1 MIGFIVI
8 ILIIGL
14 AGIISNQYS
23 ALRRMERMQRSLD
36 ELNMRIHEMKND
48 ESKR

>member
-1 MIGFIVI
+1 MISFIVI